1 MHPADIKAAL
11 QKKGYTQTRIA
22 SLATRRR
29 GHVHKTAVCRVIA
42 GDLKSLQIATLI
54 ARIIELPVSQ
64 LWPGK
69 YPELAFAE
77 KLTSKKSPA
86 QLEAEL
92 RSMHTPSRRTSGS
105 AQRKAVAV

>member
-1 MHPADIKAAL
+1 MHPEDIKASIRKAGSSPAAIARE
-11 QKKGYTQTRIA
+11 KNVSRMTVSYTIRGICKSARIA
-22 SLATRRR
+22 KAIST
-29 GHVHKTAVCRVIA
+29 VCNI
-42 GDLKSLQIATLI
+42 
-54 ARIIELPVSQ
+54 PVAQ

-69 YPELAFAE
+69 YPELAFTE